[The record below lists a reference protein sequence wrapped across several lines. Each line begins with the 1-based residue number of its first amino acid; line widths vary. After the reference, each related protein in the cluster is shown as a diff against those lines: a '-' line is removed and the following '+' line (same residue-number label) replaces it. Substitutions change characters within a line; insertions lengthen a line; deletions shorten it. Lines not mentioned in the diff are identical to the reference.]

1 MYPSDFIR
9 RSGPFNAINELYTK
23 SNGNHSIKKWS
34 VTSPFILNDNIIC
47 FIGFLDVL
55 VQKMV
60 TKKNINNLGLPDLPL
75 YLGLSPK
82 FDHIFRVLF

>member
-47 FIGFLDVL
+47 FISFLDVL

-60 TKKNINNLGLPDLPL
+60 TKKKHKQFRAPGPP
-75 YLGLSPK
+75 P
-82 FDHIFRVLF
+82 HI

>member
-34 VTSPFILNDNIIC
+34 ETSPFILNDNIIC
-47 FIGFLDVL
+47 FISFLDVL

-60 TKKNINNLGLPDLPL
+60 TKKTQKNQDPRPPPPL
-75 YLGLSPK
+75 
-82 FDHIFRVLF
+82 FRTKS

>member
-60 TKKNINNLGLPDLPL
+60 TKKNINNLGLPDLP
-75 YLGLSPK
+75 P
-82 FDHIFRVLF
+82 IFRTKS

>member
-34 VTSPFILNDNIIC
+34 ETSPFILNDNIIC
-47 FIGFLDVL
+47 FIAFLSVFST
-55 VQKMV
+55 KEMV
-60 TKKNINNLGLPDLPL
+60 TKKTHKI
-75 YLGLSPK
+75 
-82 FDHIFRVLF
+82 

>member
-47 FIGFLDVL
+47 FISFLDVL

-60 TKKNINNLGLPDLPL
+60 TEKQEKFRTPGPLPPL
-75 YLGLSPK
+75 
-82 FDHIFRVLF
+82 I

>member
-23 SNGNHSIKKWS
+23 SNGNHCIKKWS

-47 FIGFLDVL
+47 FIAFLDVL

-60 TKKNINNLGLPDLPL
+60 SKKHKKVRTPGPTPPL
-75 YLGLSPK
+75 
-82 FDHIFRVLF
+82 I